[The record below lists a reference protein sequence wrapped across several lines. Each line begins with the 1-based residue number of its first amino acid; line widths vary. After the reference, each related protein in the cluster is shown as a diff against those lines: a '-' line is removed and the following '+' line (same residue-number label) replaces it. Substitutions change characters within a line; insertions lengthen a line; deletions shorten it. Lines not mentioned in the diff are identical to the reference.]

1 VNVEHDVSES
11 PLSFDPAV
19 VWSRIES
26 LARHGK
32 HGETG
37 VARAVYTPE
46 WRAAVDEVMG
56 WCESVGLD
64 VRLDAVGNVWGVLK
78 GADSNRKSIVTGS
91 HIDSQ
96 LPGGRFDGIL
106 GVIGGVFALG
116 ALKERYG
123 NPRQTLEV
131 LAFCE
136 EESSRF
142 PNTGFWGSRAITGL
156 TTPEDLT
163 SVISF
168 TGEPIG
174 EVMMSAGF
182 DPALIP
188 TAKRDDIESFVEF
201 HIEQGPLLEAEG
213 LPIGVVSAITGIRHY
228 VVTVDG
234 TSNHAGAFP
243 MDLRR
248 DPMAGAAE
256 MISNVIDR
264 AKTWGRPAVTTV
276 GRIFVEPNFP
286 AIVPERV
293 TFMIDARHPDPAKR
307 LELYAAHEAAIH
319 EIAER
324 RNLGASV
331 VNWMEHAPFICD
343 PALVANFE
351 QAARS
356 VGAPFQT
363 MTSGAVHDT
372 QQMGRIADGVMLFV
386 RSKDG
391 RSHTPAEYT
400 SPEDAALGIGVLT
413 EGLRTLAY

>member
-1 VNVEHDVSES
+1 MSDS
-11 PLSFDPAV
+11 PISFDPAI
-19 VWSRIES
+19 VWNRIES

-46 WRAAVDEVMG
+46 WRAAVDEVMA
-56 WCESVGLD
+56 WCDSVGLET
-64 VRLDAVGNVWGVLK
+64 RLDAVGNVWGVLK
-78 GADSNRKSIVTGS
+78 GNDPSLKSIVTGS

-106 GVIGGVFALG
+106 GVISGVFALG

-123 NPRQTLEV
+123 APTQTLEV

-156 TTPEDLT
+156 TTEADLT
-163 SVISF
+163 NVVSF
-168 TGEPIG
+168 SGEPIG
-174 EVMMSAGF
+174 EVMAAAGF
-182 DPALIP
+182 DPARIP
-188 TAKRDDIESFVEF
+188 EAARTDIEAFVEF

-213 LPIGVVSAITGIRHY
+213 LPVGVVSAITGIRHY
-228 VVTVDG
+228 TVSVTG
-234 TSNHAGAFP
+234 KSNHAGAFP
-243 MDLRR
+243 MDLRL

-256 MISNVIDR
+256 MISNVINR
-264 AKTWGRPAVTTV
+264 ANEWGRPAVTTV
-276 GRIFVEPNFP
+276 GRIAADPNFP

-293 TFMIDARHPDPAKR
+293 DFMIDARHPDPAKR
-307 LELYAAHEAAIH
+307 LELYAAHEAALQ
-319 EIAER
+319 EIAAR
-324 RNLGASV
+324 RGLTIELSNL
-331 VNWMEHAPFICD
+331 MEHHPFVCD

-351 QAARS
+351 QAART
-356 VGAPFQT
+356 VNAPFQT

-372 QQMGRIADGVMLFV
+372 QQMGRIAKGVMLFV

-400 SPEDAALGIGVLT
+400 SPEDAALGIEVLT
-413 EGLRTLAY
+413 EGLRTLAYR

>member
-1 VNVEHDVSES
+1 MSES
-11 PLSFDPAV
+11 PITFDPAV

-46 WRAAVDEVMG
+46 WRAAVDEVMA
-56 WCESVGLD
+56 WCASEGLD

-78 GADSNRKSIVTGS
+78 GTDPSLKSIVTGS

-116 ALKERYG
+116 ALKARYG
-123 NPRQTLEV
+123 APKQTLEV
-131 LAFCE
+131 LALCE

-156 TTPEDLT
+156 TTPDDLT
-163 SVISF
+163 SVVSF
-168 TGEPIG
+168 ADEPIG
-174 EVMMSAGF
+174 EVMAAAGF
-182 DPALIP
+182 DSARIP
-188 TAKRDDIESFVEF
+188 EAARNDIESFVEF

-228 VVTVDG
+228 AVSVEG

-256 MISNVIDR
+256 MISNVIER
-264 AKTWGRPAVTTV
+264 ANSWGRPAVTTV
-276 GRIFVEPNFP
+276 GRISAEPNFP

-293 TFMIDARHPDPAKR
+293 DFMIDARHPDPAKR
-307 LELYAAHEAAIH
+307 LELYAEHEAAVR
-319 EIAER
+319 EIGER
-324 RNLGASV
+324 RGLNVTMTDL
-331 VNWMEHAPFICD
+331 MEHKPFVCD

-351 QAARS
+351 SAARS

-372 QQMGRIADGVMLFV
+372 QQMGLIANGVMLFV

-400 SPEDAALGIGVLT
+400 SPEDAALGIEVLT
-413 EGLRTLAY
+413 EGLRTLAYR

>member
-1 VNVEHDVSES
+1 MSET
-11 PLSFDPAV
+11 PISFDPNL

-46 WRAAVDEVMG
+46 WRAAVNEVMA
-56 WCESVGLD
+56 WCDSLGLD
-64 VRLDAVGNVWGVLK
+64 VRLDAVGNVWGVLR
-78 GADSNRKSIVTGS
+78 GTDPSRKSIVTGS

-123 NPRQTLEV
+123 SPTQTLEV

-156 TTPEDLT
+156 TKPEDLT
-163 SVISF
+163 SVVSF
-168 TGEPIG
+168 AGEPIG
-174 EVMMSAGF
+174 EVMMAAGF
-182 DPALIP
+182 DPARIP
-188 TAKRDDIESFVEF
+188 EAKRDDIESFVEF

-264 AKTWGRPAVTTV
+264 ANTWGRPAVTTV
-276 GRIFVEPNFP
+276 GRISVEPNFP

-293 TFMIDARHPDPAKR
+293 TFMIDARHPDPARR
-307 LELYAAHEAAIH
+307 LELYAAHEAALH

-324 RNLGASV
+324 RNLNVSV

-351 QAARS
+351 QAART

-372 QQMGRIADGVMLFV
+372 QQMGRIAKGVMLFV

-391 RSHTPAEYT
+391 RSHTPAEYS
-400 SPEDAALGIGVLT
+400 SPTDAALGIEVLT

>member
-1 VNVEHDVSES
+1 MSSSPIKFNPSDVW
-11 PLSFDPAV
+11 ARV
-19 VWSRIES
+19 ES

-32 HGETG
+32 QGETG

-46 WRAAVDEVMG
+46 WRAAVDEVAG

-64 VRLDAVGNVWGVLK
+64 VRIDAVGNVWGVLK
-78 GADSNRKSIVTGS
+78 GTDASRKSIVTGS

-116 ALKERYG
+116 ALKEHYG
-123 NPRQTLEV
+123 APKQTLEV
-131 LAFCE
+131 VAFCE

-156 TTPEDLT
+156 TTKDDLT
-163 SVISF
+163 NVVSF
-168 TGEPIG
+168 AGEPIG
-174 EVMMSAGF
+174 EVMMAAGF
-182 DPALIP
+182 DPARIP
-188 TAKRDDIESFVEF
+188 EAKRDDIESFVEY

-228 VVTVDG
+228 VVTVEG
-234 TSNHAGAFP
+234 NSNHAGAFP

-248 DPMAGAAE
+248 DPMAGVAE
-256 MISNVIDR
+256 MISNVVGR
-264 AKTWGRPAVTTV
+264 AASWGRPAVTTV
-276 GRIFVEPNFP
+276 GRITAEPNYP

-293 TFMIDARHPDPAKR
+293 TFMIDARHPDPDER
-307 LELYAAHEAAIH
+307 LRLYAEHEAAIQ
-319 EIAER
+319 EIAQKR
-324 RNLGASV
+324 GLGITLE
-331 VNWMEHAPFICD
+331 NRMEHAPFICD

-351 QAARS
+351 QAART
-356 VGAPFQT
+356 VGTPFQT

-372 QQMGRIADGVMLFV
+372 QQMGRIAKGVMLFT

-400 SPEDAALGIGVLT
+400 SPEDAALGIDVLT
-413 EGLRTLAY
+413 EGLRSLAY